1 MLHLKYYHRLLF
13 AWEEPQVLEYMYFM
27 YSLFAVDEDPQCKIA
42 KCRLHLHL
50 CNFFCS
56 CLFPGKEL
64 NGCMSSLQERYAL
77 LLAIK
82 GTGEEEKI
90 RERMFAKPPL
100 GSAPHPGF
108 GNFPQTTKKSYFLGN
123 SVW

>member
-50 CNFFCS
+50 IS
-56 CLFPGKEL
+56 
-64 NGCMSSLQERYAL
+64 
-77 LLAIK
+77 
-82 GTGEEEKI
+82 
-90 RERMFAKPPL
+90 FAVVC
-100 GSAPHPGF
+100 
-108 GNFPQTTKKSYFLGN
+108 FLGKN
-123 SVW
+123 SMAACQACEKGMRC